1 MEFFATIRI
10 MDPVSTAIPFP
21 GTLDSIGG
29 KQFSTSDLRFGLFA
43 ENPLNYIWSPWRME
57 YIQNEKN
64 TEECVFCH
72 EIGQE
77 DGPQNLIV
85 YRGQLAFVILNRY
98 PYTSGHLMVVP
109 YVHLPSLEMLDSQ
122 TRAEIM
128 ELTAKAIRVLR
139 YEYSPQGFNLGV
151 NIGEAAGA
159 GIIDHV
165 HLHVVPRWNGDT
177 NFMSSL
183 GGTRVIPEMLE
194 DSYTRIRKGW
204 YEKLEN

>member
-1 MEFFATIRI
+1 

-109 YVHLPSLEMLDSQ
+109 YAHLPSLEMLDSQ

-128 ELTAKAIRVLR
+128 ELTAKAIR
-139 YEYSPQGFNLGV
+139 
-151 NIGEAAGA
+151 
-159 GIIDHV
+159 
-165 HLHVVPRWNGDT
+165 VVPRWNGDT